1 MYIMRNLMISTAHQI
16 FRLSNQ
22 EECDRL
28 GMRHV
33 WRRGEVHIGFWWG
46 VWGKETT

>member
-1 MYIMRNLMISTAHQI
+1 MISTAHQI

-33 WRRGEVHIGFWWG
+33 EKWRGAYRVLVGSVGERDHL
-46 VWGKETT
+46 KTQA